1 MSAWSDGYVSANG
14 LTIHYYRTGGDKPK
28 VVFNHGA
35 GDDGLCWTR
44 VAKELEADYDCI
56 LVDGRGHGKS
66 SSGKGDYS
74 TSQRVADL
82 TGLIQ
87 ALGLERPVIGGHSMG
102 ADTCMNLA
110 AAHPEL
116 TRAVFLEDPPII
128 IPGEKFGDGKQD
140 FKSEDIGKLM
150 ARYMRIFKIMPK
162 FLATRMARKA
172 SPSYPDDEIMPWVDA
187 KERMSFNFLN
197 SMLTMQ
203 MDLDEP
209 FEVFKRISVPVL
221 LFIGDKEKMS
231 IISIESAQKAASVNE
246 KVKVVHLEGASHDIR
261 RTRFDGYM
269 PALKDFL
276 KNIYSA

>member
-1 MSAWSDGYVSANG
+1 
-14 LTIHYYRTGGDKPK
+14 
-28 VVFNHGA
+28 
-35 GDDGLCWTR
+35 
-44 VAKELEADYDCI
+44 
-56 LVDGRGHGKS
+56 
-66 SSGKGDYS
+66 
-74 TSQRVADL
+74 
-82 TGLIQ
+82 
-87 ALGLERPVIGGHSMG
+87 
-102 ADTCMNLA
+102 
-110 AAHPEL
+110 
-116 TRAVFLEDPPII
+116 
-128 IPGEKFGDGKQD
+128 
-140 FKSEDIGKLM
+140 M

-197 SMLTMQ
+197 AMPSMQ

>member
-1 MSAWSDGYVSANG
+1 
-14 LTIHYYRTGGDKPK
+14 
-28 VVFNHGA
+28 
-35 GDDGLCWTR
+35 
-44 VAKELEADYDCI
+44 
-56 LVDGRGHGKS
+56 
-66 SSGKGDYS
+66 
-74 TSQRVADL
+74 
-82 TGLIQ
+82 
-87 ALGLERPVIGGHSMG
+87 
-102 ADTCMNLA
+102 
-110 AAHPEL
+110 
-116 TRAVFLEDPPII
+116 
-128 IPGEKFGDGKQD
+128 
-140 FKSEDIGKLM
+140 
-150 ARYMRIFKIMPK
+150 
-162 FLATRMARKA
+162 MARKA

-197 SMLTMQ
+197 AMPSMQ